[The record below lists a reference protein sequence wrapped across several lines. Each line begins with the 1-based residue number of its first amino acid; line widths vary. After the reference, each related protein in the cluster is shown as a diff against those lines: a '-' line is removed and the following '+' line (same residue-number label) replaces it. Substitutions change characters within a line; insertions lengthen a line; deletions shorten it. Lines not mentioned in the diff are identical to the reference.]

1 VNSVTKKP
9 PKYHTE
15 KTLLRVM
22 ETCGKGIEG
31 KDEDSEEMMQ
41 AILSGFSI
49 GTPATRAE
57 TIKKLK
63 DIGYLKTK
71 GKNLMCTELG
81 RNLVETFP
89 VKELFDLEYTGRLEK
104 TLSDIEKGKF
114 AKSEFIKLI
123 TDFTIQSVE
132 LIKKDDAALSRFKV
146 EIPKDSENIGPCPV
160 CGNPVIEGEKS
171 FGCSNWKNGCKYTIW
186 KDDRYIASFGKKISK
201 EMVELLLKN
210 GKVGFRNL
218 KSKKGNTFSAYFKYE
233 KNEES
238 GYFNWKIEFIDNK

>member
-1 VNSVTKKP
+1 
-9 PKYHTE
+9 
-15 KTLLRVM
+15 M

-210 GKVGFRNL
+210 GKVGLEILRVKKVIHFRHISNMRKMRRVDTLIGRLNL
-218 KSKKGNTFSAYFKYE
+218 
-233 KNEES
+233 
-238 GYFNWKIEFIDNK
+238 